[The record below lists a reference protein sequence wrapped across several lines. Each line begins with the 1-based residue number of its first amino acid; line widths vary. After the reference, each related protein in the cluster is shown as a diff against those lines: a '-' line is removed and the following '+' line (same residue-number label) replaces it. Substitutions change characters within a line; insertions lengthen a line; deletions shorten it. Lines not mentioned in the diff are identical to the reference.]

1 MIEHLAV
8 LVVIEANT
16 LHFPGAVIA
25 PLKHISSTVKVG
37 QFTTPPCITIQY
49 LPRTG
54 DVEHQKFAQCTT
66 LKLYKVTLIGGVATY
81 K

>member
-1 MIEHLAV
+1 MIEHVAV

-25 PLKHISSTVKVG
+25 PLKHRSSTVKVG
-37 QFTTPPCITIQY
+37 QFTTVSCATIQY
-49 LPRTG
+49 LLDAVVVG
-54 DVEHQKFAQCTT
+54 YQKFIRYATF
-66 LKLYKVTLIGGVATY
+66 KLYKVSLIGNVVTY